1 MGFMLLYI
9 VCILLLYCFH
19 IAFYF
24 LIFIAFKAMRFAVK
38 QKAHAEF
45 F

>member
-1 MGFMLLYI
+1 
-9 VCILLLYCFH
+9 
-19 IAFYF
+19 

-45 F
+45 FWGSWEAIKTTWWNSLLEK